1 MAFSIGGSKNKNKSS
16 GTATNTLSDRAVGAI
31 EGQIGNLRDQ
41 TYQRFDPAS
50 ISTFQSPYTRDVID
64 ASLATAN
71 QQDAIAR
78 NQQDSEFAKAG
89 AFGDTRRGVYQA
101 ELAGNQSRDRAALV
115 AGLNDQAFRTALE
128 AAMGEN
134 NSANQFNQNQQSL
147 INQLIAMYGQ
157 EGTQKT
163 TGKSSGYNLGGSFS
177 YGGK

>member
-1 MAFSIGGSKNKNKSS
+1 MAFSIGGSKNKSKSS

-31 EGQIGNLRDQ
+31 DGQIGNLRDQ
-41 TYQRFDPAS
+41 TYQKFDPAS
-50 ISTFQSPYTRDVID
+50 IGTFQSPYTKDVID

-115 AGLNDQAFRTALE
+115 AGLNDASYSQALQAAL
-128 AAMGEN
+128 GEN
-134 NSANQFNQNQQSL
+134 QAANGYNQNQQSL

-163 TGKSSGYNLGGSFS
+163 TGKSTGYNFNTGFS